1 MVTCIHM
8 LFFRNVYFFECNSPL
23 LFELFY
29 FSGKYTEK
37 KHMVYTE
44 CVKNKTKKQKL
55 QKDFSDWLSASLLK
69 QNKWKKTHSFRCKK
83 RLQEWYTNRWRNY
96 GTFPLNSNPQQQYQ
110 NHQIEYPFLA
120 DCSLFIKSMHTT
132 LSSVLI
138 RACSQML
145 LEGCKR

>member
-1 MVTCIHM
+1 MFIFLNAIVHCYLNYSTFLQIHWKETHG
-8 LFFRNVYFFECNSPL
+8 LHWVCQRQNKETKNPKRFFWL
-23 LFELFY
+23 A
-29 FSGKYTEK
+29 FSKSI
-37 KHMVYTE
+37 
-44 CVKNKTKKQKL
+44 KTKQM
-55 QKDFSDWLSASLLK
+55 
-69 QNKWKKTHSFRCKK
+69 KKTHSFRCKK

-96 GTFPLNSNPQQQYQ
+96 GTFPSNSNPQQQYQ
-110 NHQIEYPFLA
+110 NHQIEYPVLA